1 MVAAGGSSACRRPV
15 TRACGLPLRSQDRL
29 PPGPAV
35 EAEGGEGQC
44 KARLLPLTAA
54 DIALQSTTYSPA
66 AAAHRSTALLQ
77 RRREVQSRPRSVVQG
92 AAGRRASD
100 APPPARDRS
109 HLLEPARGLW
119 LVLGSCAT
127 SSEPRRRQVALKKW
141 MPWWASGRCRSPSAL
156 SCPVSCIH
164 PRVCHCC
171 PRRHNDVGGATA
183 LETKRC
189 RQISPQPAHRDTST
203 PASDRDS

>member
-1 MVAAGGSSACRRPV
+1 M
-15 TRACGLPLRSQDRL
+15 RSQDRL
-29 PPGPAV
+29 PPGPALEERV
-35 EAEGGEGQC
+35 REGQC
-44 KARLLPLTAA
+44 KARLPLAAA

-141 MPWWASGRCRSPSAL
+141 MPWWASGRRRSPSAL
-156 SCPVSCIH
+156 SSLSRQLHPSSCV
-164 PRVCHCC
+164 PLL
-171 PRRHNDVGGATA
+171 PEATQRRRGSRRIGNGAA
-183 LETKRC
+183 R
-189 RQISPQPAHRDTST
+189 SAAHRDTST